1 MDSDPFLGQSV
12 SHYRIVARVG
22 GGGMGVVYR
31 AEDTT
36 LGREVA
42 LKFLPEDLY
51 RDRQALE
58 RFLREAR
65 AAAALNHPNVCTV
78 YEIGEHDGR
87 RFIAMELLQGHTLRH
102 RLAAGPL
109 DTGAMIEL
117 ATQIADALDAAHS
130 RGIIHRDIKPAN
142 IFVTD
147 RGHAKLLDFGLAKQV
162 AGGAAAGHAPMGEET
177 IDDVTLLTSPGT
189 TLGTVAYMSPEQ
201 ALGQDV
207 DARSDLFSFGLVL
220 YEMATGRQAFS
231 GPTSAAVFDAILH
244 KAPTP
249 AVRLNPNVPPE
260 LERILAKAIEKDRA
274 LRYQHASD
282 LRADLKRLQRDS
294 DTGRQG
300 AATLADAA
308 PTASSPVSG
317 ATTPAVGTSITSAA
331 APSVPPTG
339 PAAATSAAAAPIP
352 APQTEAQ
359 APKKR
364 RRPVV
369 TVAFGLII
377 VAAIATTVYFRFWH
391 APMMTA
397 KDSIVIADFAN
408 TTGDPVF
415 DGTLRQGLSAQLAQT
430 PFLNIVSG
438 DQIAQTLRLMEKPA
452 DTHLTPDVAREVCQR
467 LNATTAIEGSIA
479 ALGSQYVIGLNAVNC
494 RSGETLAQEQL
505 TADSKEKVLGALGDA
520 AFGLRAKLGESH
532 NSMMAFNAPLDQATT
547 SSLEA
552 LQAYAL
558 GSRTADISN
567 DYAASIPFFEKAIAL
582 DPGFAMA
589 YLRLAESYQPL
600 SEVDLATKNAQKA
613 YELRE
618 RTSEQ
623 EKLAISSFY
632 ELVVTG
638 NLDKARTS
646 YQLWAET
653 YPRDEEPQ
661 VNLWVT
667 YWSLGD
673 YEKSYEAAILSA
685 KINPSSGNNLVS
697 VVYSNEWL
705 GRFDQAKAAAQ
716 EARARGVDSPW
727 VPLALYTIA
736 FIEHDDAEMQKQ
748 AAAAMGKP
756 GVEDQMLFLESET
769 AASGGE
775 FAKSRQLLQQAMD
788 SAQRANQKETAAE
801 YQAHAA
807 VREALAGN
815 VDVAKQGARA
825 ALALA
830 NGRQVQAFAALAL
843 GLAGEPDE
851 AERLADD
858 LSKRFPEDTVQQSV
872 YVPMIRAAIALR
884 NHDGGRAVDALTAT
898 QPYELAMANYS
909 LTFAMYP
916 VYLRGEA
923 YLAAH
928 QGTQAAAE
936 FQKIFDHAGVVGN
949 EPIGALAHLGLGR
962 AYALQGDTGKARAAY
977 DDFFALWKDVDAD
990 VPILA
995 QAKAEYAQLQTR
1007 LQ

>member
-1 MDSDPFLGQSV
+1 MGQPQNGPSMESDPFLGKNV

-42 LKFLPEDLY
+42 LKFLPEELY

-78 YEIGEHDGR
+78 YEIGEHEGR
-87 RFIAMELLQGHTLRH
+87 RFIAMELLQGQTLKH
-102 RLAAGPL
+102 RLAGGPL
-109 DTGAMIEL
+109 DASATIEL

-147 RGHAKLLDFGLAKQV
+147 RGNAKLLDFGLAKQT
-162 AGGAAAGHAPMGEET
+162 AGGAAGLAEARDET
-177 IDDVTLLTSPGT
+177 IDEDVTLLTSPGT

-201 ALGQDV
+201 ALGQEV

-244 KAPTP
+244 KEPTP
-249 AVRLNPNVPPE
+249 PGRVNSNASPE
-260 LERILAKAIEKDRA
+260 IERILAKALEKDRA

-294 DTGRQG
+294 DSSRP
-300 AATLADAA
+300 A
-308 PTASSPVSG
+308 ASSGSTIG
-317 ATTPAVGTSITSAA
+317 APATPIEAVG
-331 APSVPPTG
+331 APASM
-339 PAAATSAAAAPIP
+339 S
-352 APQTEAQ
+352 

-364 RRPVV
+364 TRSLVGTIAGLALV
-369 TVAFGLII
+369 TAA
-377 VAAIATTVYFRFWH
+377 VAAYFYFRH
-391 APMMTA
+391 APMMTS

-415 DGTLRQGLSAQLAQT
+415 DSALRQGLSAQLSQT

-438 DQIAQTLRLMEKPA
+438 DQIAQTLRLMEKAPDA
-452 DTHLTPDVAREVCQR
+452 RLTADVAREVCQR
-467 LNATTAIEGSIA
+467 LNATTAIDGSIV
-479 ALGSQYVIGLNAVNC
+479 ALGNQYVIGLDAVNC
-494 RSGETLAQEQL
+494 QTGQTLAQEQA
-505 TADSKEKVLGALGDA
+505 TADGKEKVLGALGDA
-520 AFGLRAKLGESH
+520 AFQLRAKLGESH
-532 NSMMAFNAPLDQATT
+532 NSMMAYNAPLDQATT

-558 GSRTADISN
+558 GNRASDISN
-567 DYAASIPFFEKAIAL
+567 DYAAAIPFYEKAIAL
-582 DPGFAMA
+582 DPGFATA

-600 SEVDLATKNAQKA
+600 SEVDLAMKNARQA

-632 ELVVTG
+632 ELIVTG

-646 YQLWAET
+646 YELWAET
-653 YPRDEEPQ
+653 YPRDEDPQ
-661 VNLWVT
+661 VGLWIISWLT
-667 YWSLGD
+667 GD
-673 YEKSYEAAILSA
+673 YGKAYAAALESA

-697 VVYSNEWL
+697 VIYSDMWL
-705 GRFDQAKAAAQ
+705 GQFDRAKAAAQ
-716 EARARGVDSPW
+716 EGRARGVDSPW
-727 VPLALYTIA
+727 VPLMLYSIA

-756 GVEDQMLFLESET
+756 GVEDQMFFLESET
-769 AASGGE
+769 AASRGE
-775 FAKSRQLLQQAMD
+775 FAKSRQLLQQAVD
-788 SAQRANQKETAAE
+788 SAQRAGQKETAAE

-825 ALALA
+825 ALALT
-830 NGRQVQAFAALAL
+830 NGREVQALAALAL

-851 AERLADD
+851 AEKLAGD
-858 LSKRFPEDTVQQSV
+858 LNKRFPEDTVQQSTFL
-872 YVPMIRAAIALR
+872 PMIRAAIALR
-884 NHDGGRAVDALTAT
+884 NRDGGQAVAALASA
-898 QPYELAMANYS
+898 QPYELAMTNYS
-909 LTFAMYP
+909 LTFALYP

-923 YLAAH
+923 YLANR
-928 QGTQAAAE
+928 QGAEAAGE
-936 FQKIFDHAGVVGN
+936 FQKIFDHPGVAGN

-962 AYALQGDTGKARAAY
+962 AYALQGDTAKARAAY
-977 DDFFALWKDVDAD
+977 DDFFALWKDADAD
-990 VPILA
+990 VPLLA
-995 QAKAEYAQLQTR
+995 QARAEYAQLQTA